1 MRSILRGALAA
12 LTLFVAGQAWAQVTL
27 YADPNFKGGGVT
39 FDRAVPDLRAP
50 RFNDRASSLIVQ
62 RGTWQICDAGNYQGH
77 CVTLGPGQYHEL
89 ASMHM
94 VDRISSLRPVREDG
108 NLRYGEQP
116 VYRDRDR
123 DGRNDPRWNQGR
135 WPERGQL
142 ILYEDSNFGG
152 RSVRVERDAS
162 TLDFAGFNDRAS
174 SIVVNAGRWQV
185 CSDSEFRGN
194 CMVLTPGQYSNLAAM
209 GMNDRV
215 TSLRL
220 LGPGRRVE
228 RDEYAPLPPGY
239 QGSPPWERN

>member
-12 LTLFVAGQAWAQVTL
+12 LTLLVAGQAWAQVTL
-27 YADPNFKGGGVT
+27 YADSNFQGAAITV
-39 FDRAVPDLRAP
+39 DRAVPDLRGA
-50 RFNDRASSLIVQ
+50 RFNDRASSITV
-62 RGTWQICDAGNYQGH
+62 RGGTWQLCDEGEYRGH
-77 CVTLGPGQYHEL
+77 CVTLGPGQYNQL
-89 ASMHM
+89 SDMQLN
-94 VDRISSLRPVREDG
+94 DRISSLRPVRGD
-108 NLRYGEQP
+108 LAYGEQP

-123 DGRNDPRWNQGR
+123 DGRHDRRWNNGR

-152 RSVRVERDAS
+152 RSVRVDRDAA

-194 CMVLTPGQYSNLAAM
+194 CRVLPPGQYANLAAM
-209 GMNDRV
+209 GLNDRV
-215 TSLRL
+215 SSLRL

-228 RDEYAPLPPGY
+228 RGEYAPLPPGY
-239 QGSPPWERN
+239 QGSPPWERD